1 MEGPS
6 FPQNRNIWTF
16 CWAQDMVCP
25 TVRVMCRNFFPRL
38 SCPQFFLCCRCCCQL
53 ALRLK
58 VSSHFFPACLS
69 TFLSLCVCVSLLMF
83 NFFVFSLFL
92 FFMCRESSAAA
103 AAAAV
108 AAFAFFPIATD
119 FFSPPLCMLC
129 VCEWVGRVCLCV
141 CECFCSFAFAFANRW
156 RCRRLLASFFL
167 FVIRFIIIVHRSVAH
182 VCNAN
187 RVGARERQIDLSE
200 ISCVVVAAVAA
211 AETFFSVF
219 TFFCSYIP
227 PPSTFL
233 LLLSSLQRRQRRRRS
248 ILPSAAS
255 PVIRQH
261 LYL

>member
-92 FFMCRESSAAA
+92 FFYVQREFCRRCCRRRRCLCIFSDCDRFFFATAMYAMC
-103 AAAAV
+103 V
-108 AAFAFFPIATD
+108 
-119 FFSPPLCMLC
+119 
-129 VCEWVGRVCLCV
+129 WVGGSGVFVCV
-141 CECFCSFAFAFANRW
+141 W
-156 RCRRLLASFFL
+156 
-167 FVIRFIIIVHRSVAH
+167 V
-182 VCNAN
+182 
-187 RVGARERQIDLSE
+187 
-200 ISCVVVAAVAA
+200 
-211 AETFFSVF
+211 
-219 TFFCSYIP
+219 
-227 PPSTFL
+227 L
-233 LLLSSLQRRQRRRRS
+233 LLLCFCFC
-248 ILPSAAS
+248 
-255 PVIRQH
+255 
-261 LYL
+261 

>member
-1 MEGPS
+1 
-6 FPQNRNIWTF
+6 
-16 CWAQDMVCP
+16 
-25 TVRVMCRNFFPRL
+25 
-38 SCPQFFLCCRCCCQL
+38 
-53 ALRLK
+53 
-58 VSSHFFPACLS
+58 
-69 TFLSLCVCVSLLMF
+69 
-83 NFFVFSLFL
+83 
-92 FFMCRESSAAA
+92 MCRESSAAA

-211 AETFFSVF
+211 ADTFFSVF